1 MKLEECRKEIDQVDK
16 RMVALLNRRAA
27 LVREIGAIKA
37 AMGLPVVDWQRETT
51 VLEGLV
57 VANEGMIDD
66 KALARIYRAVL
77 LECRQIQVQMNE
89 EAVAG
94 GVPAQ

>member
-1 MKLEECRKEIDQVDK
+1 MKLEECRKEIDHVDTWI
-16 RMVALLNRRAA
+16 VALLNRRAA

-37 AMGLPVVDWQRETT
+37 AAGLPVVDWQREAK

-57 VANEGMIDD
+57 AANEGTIDD
-66 KALARIYRAVL
+66 KALVRIYRAVL

-89 EAVAG
+89 EAEAE
-94 GVPAQ
+94 GVLAQ

>member
-1 MKLEECRKEIDQVDK
+1 MKLEEYRNEIDQVDK
-16 RMVALLNRRAA
+16 RIVALLNRRAE
-27 LVREIGAIKA
+27 LVREIGAIKTA
-37 AMGLPVVDWQRETT
+37 AGLPVVDWQREAK

-57 VANEGMIDD
+57 AANEGMIDD

-89 EAVAG
+89 EAVAA
-94 GVPAQ
+94 GVPVQ